1 MRVQRVLM
9 PDGSESWTVLGDD
22 GAPVPPVEGF
32 LAHLHA
38 LDRAPTTQRTYA
50 TSLKVWLSFLD
61 GVGVDL
67 DEAGVEHVSRFVA
80 WLRAPAEN
88 VAVLPGGTS
97 RCGPATVNK
106 HLAALFSFY
115 DWRARN
121 GVVLAQSLVEWR
133 RVSRGGYRSFLH
145 HVTAGRPVATRPLRL
160 RQERRLPRT
169 LTDQQM
175 LTLVEACEHLRDR
188 FLLVLLAETGMR
200 VGQPLGLRHADF
212 VSHRRE
218 LRIVPRRDNANG
230 ARAKTLDTHTIP
242 ISAGVVRLY
251 SASMFE
257 EYGECESDY
266 VFVNLFAEPYG
277 RPLRYQ
283 AVNPAG
289 SQAPLGHRHRVHLAH
304 AASLPGH
311 RPAAPWCR
319 RGRGGPAAHP
329 PQLHDDLADLPP
341 PQRRGPAR
349 RAEPVRCLG
358 RGRPD
363 MSAMDAHA
371 TSGDALRLAAG
382 VGDDLERRYA
392 ADVWRAEELGVPAA
406 RGRGAV
412 NFTRIHPPWL
422 REASSTRS
430 RSSTS
435 PIS

>member
-9 PDGSESWTVLGDD
+9 PDGSESWTVLGDA
-22 GAPVPPVEGF
+22 GAPVPAVEGF

-50 TSLKVWLSFLD
+50 TSLKLWLVFLD
-61 GVGVDL
+61 RLGVAL

-80 WLRAPAEN
+80 WLRAPGEN
-88 VAVLPGGTS
+88 VTVLPGGTS

-115 DWRARN
+115 DWQARN
-121 GVVLAQSLVEWR
+121 GVALAQSLVAWR
-133 RVSRGGYRSFLH
+133 RVNRGGYRSFLH
-145 HVTAGRPVATRPLRL
+145 HVTAGEPVATRPLRL

-169 LTDQQM
+169 LTDQQV

-200 VGQPLGLRHADF
+200 VGQALGLRHEDF

-230 ARAKTLDTHTIP
+230 ARTKTLDTHTIP

-251 SASMFE
+251 SAYMFE

-283 AVNPAG
+283 AVNQLVRRLRSRTGIEFTLHMLRHSRATDLLRCG
-289 SQAPLGHRHRVHLAH
+289 VGVDVVARLLTHRNSTTTSRTYLHLNVE
-304 AASLPGH
+304 
-311 RPAAPWCR
+311 
-319 RGRGGPAAHP
+319 
-329 PQLHDDLADLPP
+329 DL
-341 PQRRGPAR
+341 
-349 RAEPVRCLG
+349 RAELNRC
-358 RGRPD
+358 
-363 MSAMDAHA
+363 
-371 TSGDALRLAAG
+371 G
-382 VGDDLERRYA
+382 VWEKGN
-392 ADVWRAEELGVPAA
+392 P
-406 RGRGAV
+406 
-412 NFTRIHPPWL
+412 
-422 REASSTRS
+422 S
-430 RSSTS
+430 
-435 PIS
+435 